1 MDFNKEKFLLAW
13 VPFKLVCYFFL
24 YQLIC
29 VAFFQ
34 ILFNALHIGGDNALT
49 YASAVG
55 LVLSGLLII
64 CHLFVFKYASFKSE
78 NGSYVSIKT
87 VLYCLPLVI
96 GSLLASNIIS
106 EFMELPN
113 IYEDLFSRLSRNA
126 FGFISIALTG
136 PIAEEMLFRGAIE
149 GFFLR
154 KGIKPVTAI
163 VVSAIIFSIIHA
175 NPAQIFFAFILG
187 LIFGWMYY
195 RTGSIIPSVVGH
207 VFNNTVSVSIMAL
220 SSPEDM
226 NKTTVETIG
235 LTATW
240 FLLIACIVIVILS
253 IIYLKKVLPS
263 SPFKSDNVNENV
275 NVNENGNEN
284 IELNIN

>member
-1 MDFNKEKFLLAW
+1 MDFNKEKFQLAW

-34 ILFNALHIGGDNALT
+34 ILFNSLQIGRDNATT
-49 YASAVG
+49 YASALG
-55 LVLSGLLII
+55 LVISGLLII
-64 CHLFVFKYASFKSE
+64 CHLYVFKYTTFKSE
-78 NGSYVSIKT
+78 NGSYVSLKT
-87 VLYCLPLVI
+87 ILYCLPLVI

-106 EFMELPN
+106 EFMGLPN
-113 IYEDLFSRLSRNA
+113 IYEDLFFRLSQNA

-136 PIAEEMLFRGAIE
+136 PIAEEMLFRGGIE
-149 GFFLR
+149 RFFLR

-163 VVSAIIFSIIHA
+163 VVSALIFSIIHA

-195 RTGSIIPSVVGH
+195 RTGSIIPSIVGH
-207 VFNNTVSVSIMAL
+207 VLNNTVSVSIMA
-220 SSPEDM
+220 SSSFEDM
-226 NKTTVETIG
+226 SKTTVESIG

-240 FLLIACIVIVILS
+240 ALLIACIAIIVLS
-253 IIYLKKVLPS
+253 FIYLKKVLPP
-263 SPFKSDNVNENV
+263 SPFKKDNV
-275 NVNENGNEN
+275 NVNENMDEN
-284 IELNIN
+284 IELKLN